1 MRNRKPKTL
10 AERII
15 KDFHHKPFLQRLYE
29 FSVPKQKKKG
39 RKVNETPMRSFLK
52 TMGFRAVEI
61 ILDTFLLLTINP
73 EIYQNLII
81 SIAIEGI
88 CWLLSFIWE
97 RLWNLTD
104 FGREV
109 KTECPHC
116 KKEIELCAECEG
128 KSKAKLKKEKK
139 AQIPL

>member
-1 MRNRKPKTL
+1 M
-10 AERII
+10 
-15 KDFHHKPFLQRLYE
+15 KDFHKPLIQRLYE
-29 FSVPKQKKKG
+29 CCTHKSHKKG

-52 TMGFRAVEI
+52 TMGFRVVEI
-61 ILDTFLLLTINP
+61 LLDTLLLQTINP
-73 EIYQNLII
+73 EVHENLII
-81 SIAIEGI
+81 AIVIEGI

-116 KKEIELCAECEG
+116 KKEIEMCSECE
-128 KSKAKLKKEKK
+128 KSKKK
-139 AQIPL
+139 